1 MCENQFVSINQLMNK
16 LNVNEQLNIYF
27 EEFFENKLYK
37 GKFNIKPIGFSID
50 GNLVSNSLIY
60 ESFPNLSYISN
71 LTDGFFKINKSKTFA
86 KIMVRAE
93 TKTMDSG
100 IIYHPKK
107 LVKVK
112 DEKLLKSLK
121 YKMYEENKY
130 EKIKD
135 DIEFDEEEPKTVEIE
150 IDPGAF

>member
-1 MCENQFVSINQLMNK
+1 MSDFVSINQLMNK
-16 LNVNEQLNIYF
+16 LDVKEQLNIYF
-27 EEFFENKLYK
+27 EEFFENKLFKSKY
-37 GKFNIKPIGFSID
+37 NIKPLGFAID
-50 GNLVSNSLIY
+50 GNLISNSLIY
-60 ESFPNLSYISN
+60 ESFPNLKYISN

-121 YKMYEENKY
+121 DRMYEENKY
-130 EKIKD
+130 EKIKAEV
-135 DIEFDEEEPKTVEIE
+135 EFDEEDPNDEVE
-150 IDPGAF
+150 IDPEAF

>member
-1 MCENQFVSINQLMNK
+1 MSDFEFVSINQLMKK
-16 LNVNEQLNIYF
+16 LNVKEQLNIYF
-27 EEFFENKLYK
+27 EEFFENKMFK
-37 GKFNIKPIGFSID
+37 GKWNIKPIGFSID
-50 GNLVSNSLIY
+50 GNLISNSLIY
-60 ESFPNLSYISN
+60 ESFPNLKYISN

-107 LVKVK
+107 LTRVK
-112 DEKLLKSLK
+112 DEKLLQTLK

-135 DIEFDEEEPKTVEIE
+135 EVEFDEEEPKTVEI
-150 IDPGAF
+150 DPEAF

>member
-1 MCENQFVSINQLMNK
+1 MSDFEFVSINQLMKK
-16 LNVNEQLNIYF
+16 LNVKEQLNIYF
-27 EEFFENKLYK
+27 EEFFENKLFK
-37 GKFNIKPIGFSID
+37 GKWNIKPIGFSID
-50 GNLVSNSLIY
+50 GNLISNSLIY
-60 ESFPNLSYISN
+60 ESFPNLKYISN

-130 EKIKD
+130 EKIKAEV
-135 DIEFDEEEPKTVEIE
+135 EFDEEEPKDENE
-150 IDPGAF
+150 IDPEAF

>member
-1 MCENQFVSINQLMNK
+1 MCENQFVSINQLMEK

-27 EEFFENKLYK
+27 EKFFENKLFK
-37 GKFNIKPIGFSID
+37 GKWNVKPLGFSID
-50 GNLVSNSLIY
+50 GNLISNSLIY
-60 ESFPNLSYISN
+60 ESFPNLKYISN

-121 YKMYEENKY
+121 DRMYEENKY
-130 EKIKD
+130 EKIKAEV
-135 DIEFDEEEPKTVEIE
+135 EFDEEDPNDEIE
-150 IDPGAF
+150 IDPEAF